1 VDGYPLFI
9 NLPYALTSFSDYTGN
24 ALDRAVFADI
34 AQFANRY
41 GVAYTTERRI
51 AERIGRSR
59 KEVSRSVNRMA
70 KKTGHLTITKEKKGQ
85 DKHPRNIYHIAKQ
98 FIRRH
103 PDKRSKHYNAAAW
116 KRWCEIGRKRAI
128 TIKLKQ
134 KKTGTIRDTAAEMA
148 SQPIAASA
156 SPTPAVQ
163 LTPAQA
169 REARARRGGSL
180 SAFGDVLTGLSPTA
194 SAPVQAVK
202 DDYSQQVPRGGWSQ
216 ALREHEAAAAMASQ
230 QTQAAA
236 PMSTA
241 QPVPPIQQP
250 PTRPTASEQR
260 ERRAQAYDELQ
271 PLRERLRQQGTASS
285 QAPADDTAGAWQ
297 EVARDY
303 ARASRP
309 AAMASPWASWAAAP
323 TAPTD
328 PTPRGDMAQARRE
341 LQQLR
346 ARRAAYSADPWATST
361 APAPVQQPQAT
372 ADMQQEAASAWLAGL
387 EATRRQAARDVR
399 KMASQRAGYAAAP
412 SSVRR
417 SSLGF

>member
-1 VDGYPLFI
+1 ME
-9 NLPYALTSFSDYTGN
+9 AFSDYIGN
-24 ALDRAVFADI
+24 ALDRAVFTDI

-41 GVAYTTERRI
+41 GVSYTTTRSI
-51 AERIGRSR
+51 AERIGRR
-59 KEVSRSVNRMA
+59 REEVSKSVNRL
-70 KKTGHLTITKEKKGQ
+70 KDKGFWTITQEKKGL
-85 DKHPRNIYHIAKQ
+85 DRHPRNIYHIAKQ

-103 PDKRSKHYNAAAW
+103 PDKRSKHFNASKW
-116 KRWCEIGRKRAI
+116 QRWCEIGRKRAI
-128 TIKLKQ
+128 TIKLRQ

-148 SQPIAASA
+148 TRSIAASA
-156 SPTPAVQ
+156 SPTPA
-163 LTPAQA
+163 QA
-169 REARARRGGSL
+169 REARQQRGGGFAEL
-180 SAFGDVLTGLSPTA
+180 GDALRGMGLLGAPTA
-194 SAPVQAVK
+194 TQPVVK
-202 DDYSQQVPRGGWSQ
+202 DTYAADLKQRGDMLQ
-216 ALREHEAAAAMASQ
+216 ALREHGAAAAMASQ